1 MHRKTRERT
10 LTEGKEEADPTL
22 AGVRGPNA
30 TETKS
35 GREERAKE
43 AHAPQSERGAQIHE
57 RQENS

>member
-35 GREERAKE
+35 GREERAEE
-43 AHAPQSERGAQIHE
+43 AHAPQSER
-57 RQENS
+57 